1 MDNII
6 NLLDKIIVDGQEID
20 LQSLA
25 LINGTL
31 NVGHQKDVIVE
42 YIFKDETQIP
52 SDIFKNLKQLK
63 YAYFPK
69 AGNIKT
75 IGERAFA
82 NSNLSYIN
90 SLSSVN
96 YIGAQAFSYT
106 KLTYVY
112 NGDSPDSIAANAWSY
127 IGTLTDDFKTILK
140 RKYPY
145 IDFGAEKENEGYDPW
160 EIYDETPIIN
170 VTSNIINATS
180 NGGEY
185 EIEYTITN
193 PLVGIT
199 ISAIS
204 NVDWITNFNYNTSG
218 KIKFTINPQEA
229 NSQQRSGNITLSYG
243 NASKT
248 ITVIQAASGEVIIS
262 NPIIL
267 H

>member
-52 SDIFKNLKQLK
+52 SDMFKNLKQLK

-69 AGNIKT
+69 AGNIKM

-82 NSNLSYIN
+82 NSNLTYIN
-90 SLSSVN
+90 KLSNIN

-112 NGDSPDSIAANAWSY
+112 NGDAPDSIAANAWSY
-127 IGTLTDDFKTILK
+127 IDTLNSDFKDKLSY
-140 RKYPY
+140 KYPY
-145 IDFGAEKENEGYDPW
+145 IDFGNSPEL
-160 EIYDETPIIN
+160 IIN
-170 VTSNIINATS
+170 DDPDDPVIN
-180 NGGEY
+180 
-185 EIEYTITN
+185 
-193 PLVGIT
+193 
-199 ISAIS
+199 
-204 NVDWITNFNYNTSG
+204 
-218 KIKFTINPQEA
+218 
-229 NSQQRSGNITLSYG
+229 
-243 NASKT
+243 
-248 ITVIQAASGEVIIS
+248 VI
-262 NPIIL
+262 
-267 H
+267 